1 LYLIDKEMFYA
12 EQRYTEKFIQD
23 FMDFF
28 GKSEAEKIF
37 LKAKKMVKYTAKIA
51 PEDRLVQDDEEA

>member
-1 LYLIDKEMFYA
+1 MFYA